1 MRPETESLEGLGGQR
16 SDIPRPIFQQ
26 LIAKAS
32 YEVRKKLERERP
44 EMATKVQALVT
55 DVTSQLHSV
64 FGPASADYFRE
75 KKPFPHFID
84 TAICVKMIF
93 SNIAQSHK
101 FPEVTIG
108 LSLLCCLPANH
119 RIY

>member
-1 MRPETESLEGLGGQR
+1 MRRETESLEGLGGQR

-75 KKPFPHFID
+75 KAVSALHRYGNLRED
-84 TAICVKMIF
+84 DIF
-93 SNIAQSHK
+93 EYC
-101 FPEVTIG
+101 PV
-108 LSLLCCLPANH
+108 P
-119 RIY
+119 